1 MIHSRLKTVL
11 IVGKTLLIVGSLMI
25 ACLVA
30 LVSLIASIDWAYTK
44 WEESFDI
51 EFDLQLWNQGSRE
64 RLYSEF
70 ATKIDAPRI
79 KMCRDIINKK
89 LLLGKTKA
97 EITDFLGKPDNFP
110 FWEPWGFNY
119 WVGLQRGPMKMDSAW
134 LAIRFDDTHHAVEV
148 KMKQD

>member
-1 MIHSRLKTVL
+1 MMHFRLKPVL
-11 IVGKTLLIVGSLMI
+11 IIAGAMI
-25 ACLVA
+25 AGPVTMI
-30 LVSLIASIDWAYTK
+30 SLISCIDWAYTK

-51 EFDLQLWNQGSRE
+51 DFDLKLWGQGSRE

-79 KMCRDIINKK
+79 KMCRDIITKK
-89 LLLGKTKA
+89 LIVGKTKA
-97 EITDFLGKPDNFP
+97 EIVDLLGRPDNYP
-110 FWEPWGFNY
+110 FKEPWGFNY

-134 LAIRFDDTHHAVEV
+134 LAIRFDDTNHAVEV